1 MCDPDEGKQEGG
13 GPARGSAH
21 GIMPT
26 LLAQQSMQN
35 GKLNATP
42 SNDGG
47 CGEAGDGNTRAPV
60 AQPNHRVVRLS
71 GPNPVEPTV
80 VQSEQQ
86 GKAKRRSNIWEVAEP
101 PPPEKSTKPAA
112 REVDI
117 EPTRRNIASRS
128 TDVGYHG
135 WDLSAQQQGDD
146 QPPREFDFPAEG
158 GFAPGRDRRNH
169 PGFNR
174 ADGRRDGSNC
184 SPTSANRRENRQV
197 EDERSNIGAG
207 VSGKRTA
214 EGLSDLSVVHGG
226 RQNDL
231 KRQRQ
236 RTGREGGAL
245 RTLPPDAEVVEVRF
259 SLDRSI
265 YSYPV
270 ARTTSSPLRSLFL
283 PFQTSCS

>member
-21 GIMPT
+21 VVKPT
-26 LLAQQSMQN
+26 LIAKQLVQN

-47 CGEAGDGNTRAPV
+47 CGEAGAGNTRAPV

-71 GPNPVEPTV
+71 APKPVEPTV
-80 VQSEQQ
+80 VQSEPQ
-86 GKAKRRSNIWEVAEP
+86 GKAKNRSNIWEVAEA

-112 REVDI
+112 RDVDI

-135 WDLSAQQQGDD
+135 RDVSAQQQGDD
-146 QPPREFDFPAEG
+146 HPPREFDVPAEG

-169 PGFNR
+169 LGFNR
-174 ADGRRDGSNC
+174 SDGSHDTSNC
-184 SPTSANRRENRQV
+184 IPISANCRENRQV
-197 EDERSNIGAG
+197 EDGRSNIGAG

-214 EGLSDLSVVHGG
+214 EGLNDLSVVHGG

-259 SLDRSI
+259 RWI
-265 YSYPV
+265 N
-270 ARTTSSPLRSLFL
+270 
-283 PFQTSCS
+283 Q